1 VRWSARDDDSG
12 FVGCAV
18 HRFGGIGSL
27 VTAQVSHQKTGRY
40 LVLTGMNPRVRKI
53 LEITK
58 VKEFFVTFGSTWEA
72 VEALANTGRPDGPRR
87 MGLSS

>member
-1 VRWSARDDDSG
+1 
-12 FVGCAV
+12 
-18 HRFGGIGSL
+18 

-58 VKEFFVTFGSTWEA
+58 VKEFFVTFGSTWKRWKRWR
-72 VEALANTGRPDGPRR
+72 TRGRPDGPRR